1 MPNRLRGIFLVPFFI
16 FTLFASA
23 QINTVSPYSR
33 LGLGDVASPD
43 FARSMGFGGANLGM
57 VDPLNINLNNP
68 ASYSALELTTF
79 EVGLQFSFLE
89 QVQETPAYNLNNS
102 SAGLRYFAVGVPL
115 YEWWGSAVVL
125 KPYSFKGYN
134 ISSSRRISAGGTDSL
149 TITDRSQG
157 SGGLT
162 EVVWGNSFEVAK
174 GLSLG
179 INSSFIFGKLE
190 ESNSTIFN
198 GIDLPY
204 DTKSVYA
211 DIVRG
216 FAFEAG
222 AQYQYNFS
230 NKRSLSIG
238 ATFSN
243 ATTLDAKTNRT
254 VYTYASNASGRE
266 LPIDSLTLINSRAS
280 NYTLPGTFGVG
291 ISYAKQTEYTLGPAW
306 GVNADFEQISGSQFR
321 DAYGNSQGLRD
332 GFNVQAGTFFTPRYA
347 FKKLERSNQYWSIVE
362 YRVGGFYEQTP
373 ISVRGTGINDYG
385 ITLGLGLPIRQRSLA
400 PGEVKASTIN
410 MGVILGRRGTLSNG
424 LIQEN
429 YLNLYLGVTLN
440 DKWFIKY
447 KYR

>member
-43 FARSMGFGGANLGM
+43 FARSIGFGGANLGM
-57 VDPLNINLNNP
+57 VDPMNINLNNP
-68 ASYSALELTTF
+68 ASYSALALTTF

-89 QVQETPAYNLNNS
+89 QVQETPAFNLNNS

-115 YEWWGSAVVL
+115 YDWWGSAVVL

-134 ISSSRRISAGGTDSL
+134 ISSSRKISAGGTDS
-149 TITDRSQG
+149 ISIVDRSQG

-162 EVVWGNSFEVAK
+162 EVIWGNSFEVAK

-179 INSSFIFGKLE
+179 LNSGFVFGKLQ

-198 GIDLPY
+198 GSALPY

-211 DIVRG
+211 DVVRG
-216 FAFEAG
+216 FVFEAG
-222 AQYQYNFS
+222 ALYQLQLS
-230 NKRSLSIG
+230 KQRSLSIG

-243 ATTLDAKTNRT
+243 MSTLSAKTNRT
-254 VYTYASNASGRE
+254 VYTYASNASGNE
-266 LPIDSLTLINSRAS
+266 LPIDSLTLIDNRSG
-280 NYTLPGTFGVG
+280 NYTLPATFGVG
-291 ISYAKQTEYTLGPAW
+291 ISYAKQTEYSLNPAW
-306 GVNADFEQISGSQFR
+306 GFNADFEQTSGSQFL
-321 DAYGNSQGLRD
+321 DATGNNQGLRD
-332 GFNVQAGTFFTPRYA
+332 GFKVQAGSFFTPRYA
-347 FKKLERSNQYWSIVE
+347 IKRLERSNQYWSLVE

-385 ITLGLGLPIRQRSLA
+385 ITLGLGLPINQRSVA
-400 PGEVKASTIN
+400 PGEVKVSTIN
-410 MGVILGRRGTLSNG
+410 TGVIFGRRGTLSNG

-429 YLNLYLGVTLN
+429 YINLYLGVTLN